1 MRGASIGKVLTKH
14 GKAGGDLGKRDA
26 FGSGISTLSMDD
38 QPSPETAATN
48 RSETAQPEESG
59 GRETVV
65 ITPQEHHHGELGAL
79 TLGAIGVV
87 YGDIGTSPLYALK
100 ECLSPHHGLTP
111 SRENVLGLLSLM
123 TWSLLMVVTFKYLA
137 FIMRAENRGQ
147 GGILALLALLPERF
161 RVAGIG
167 RVTLVTTLVV
177 FGAGLLYGD
186 GIITPAIS
194 VLSAVEGLGVA
205 THELDRFVVPITC
218 GILFGLFA
226 IQRYGTARVGVLFGP
241 VMVLWFVVLAAMGVV
256 HIVQNPSVL
265 WSLSPHYAVQFL
277 MGHGF
282 IGFAVLGSVVLC
294 VTGGE
299 ALYADMG
306 HFGARPIRVAW
317 LFVVMPA
324 LLLAYMGQGAN
335 VIAHPEAA
343 DNPFYAMVPEGPMT
357 YALVGLATLATVIAS
372 QALIT
377 GAFSLTHQ
385 AVQLGIF
392 PRVTVRHTSGQSEGQ
407 IYLPEVNWTLC
418 VLCLLLVLGFQSSSG
433 LAAAYG
439 IAVCGTMAITS
450 IAFALVARERWG
462 WPTHQWLPLLAV
474 FLLFDL
480 GFLGANLLKFMHG
493 GYVPVLIA
501 LVITA
506 AMIIWIIGRSNLGAY
521 YASRSPSWD
530 TFKQSLADQKVV
542 RPDAVGVFMASDARG
557 VPPMMVHQAE
567 RIKAMPETV
576 LLVTVRFEHVPWIP
590 PSERLAE
597 VTDLGQGFYRV
608 IARYGF
614 MQQPR
619 VTRVV
624 HVASQRLGLKF
635 NASSVTYYL
644 GRESFVASKNGR
656 MGPVLESLFA
666 ALSRNA
672 MPATAYFRL
681 PPSQVVELGIQI
693 DL

>member
-1 MRGASIGKVLTKH
+1 
-14 GKAGGDLGKRDA
+14 
-26 FGSGISTLSMDD
+26 MDD
-38 QPSPETAATN
+38 QPSSENESAPPPDGAPPEDQN
-48 RSETAQPEESG
+48 
-59 GRETVV
+59 GRETVLV
-65 ITPQEHHHGELGAL
+65 SPQDHHHGDLGAL

-100 ECLSPHHGLTP
+100 ECLSPHHGLSP
-111 SRENVLGLLSLM
+111 SRDNVLGLLSLM

-161 RVAGIG
+161 RVAGVG

-205 THELDRFVVPITC
+205 THELDRVVVPITC
-218 GILFGLFA
+218 AILFGLFA
-226 IQRYGTARVGVLFGP
+226 IQRFGTARVGVLFGP
-241 VMVLWFVVLAAMGVV
+241 VMVLWFLALAIMGSIHVAA
-256 HIVQNPSVL
+256 HPSVL
-265 WSLSPHYAVQFL
+265 WSLSPHYAVRFL
-277 MGHGF
+277 GEHGF

-306 HFGARPIRVAW
+306 HFGAKPIRVAW
-317 LFVVMPA
+317 LAIVMPS
-324 LLLAYMGQGAN
+324 LLIAYMGQGAN
-335 VIAHPEAA
+335 IIAHPEAA

-462 WPTHQWLPLLAV
+462 WSTQKWLPLLTV
-474 FLLFDL
+474 FLVFDL
-480 GFLGANLLKFMHG
+480 AFLGANLLKFMHG

-501 LVITA
+501 LAITA
-506 AMIIWIIGRSNLGAY
+506 AMLIWIIGRSNLGAY

-530 TFKQSLADQKVV
+530 TFKQSLIAQKVV

-567 RIKAMPETV
+567 RIKAMPQTV
-576 LLVTVRFEHVPWIP
+576 LLVTVRFEHVPWLA

-597 VTDLGQGFYRV
+597 VTDLGEGFYRV
-608 IARYGF
+608 VARYGF

-624 HVASQRLGLKF
+624 HSASQRLGLKF
-635 NASSVTYYL
+635 DSASVTYYL
-644 GRESFVASKNGR
+644 GRESFVSSKEGN
-656 MGPVLESLFA
+656 MGPVMESLFS